1 MVSISAVIP
10 SSQQDKAN
18 WLGFVSVPGNW
29 DLVINWLI
37 SLLPKRAPATVAAYQ
52 VWAAVLFE
60 VWRERNRRSHDGTTF
75 HDVVLI
81 RSIMRTIKDK
91 GTALLN
97 TGLPLGADLPQ
108 FWSSRP

>member
-1 MVSISAVIP
+1 MRVKSWNSDIETTC
-10 SSQQDKAN
+10 
-18 WLGFVSVPGNW
+18 LLCGNW